1 MAKDYYLGLD
11 MGTSSVGWAVT
22 DEKYNL
28 IRAKGKDLW
37 GVRLF
42 SEAETSLG
50 RRAFRTSRRRLQREK
65 VRIGYLKELFAEE
78 INKVDAGFY
87 ARLEDSKYYEEDKRE
102 QQPFAL
108 FADNGYTDKEY
119 YEEYPTI
126 FHLRKEL
133 IENNKG
139 SYDVRLVFLAL
150 LNMYKHRGH
159 FLNTN
164 LNGDGIGDLSEIYD
178 SFYESVEEMFDIK
191 SPYEDLKLILG
202 EILPSG
208 NFSRSKK
215 KEEIISRVVVDKSKK
230 ESFEGVIKLIC
241 GLSVKISTIF
251 ENENYDEDGRK
262 FAISLRDGN
271 YEDKE
276 QKVEELLSC
285 ESFQF
290 FTVLKQIHDWGILAN
305 IMKGNGKTYK
315 YLSYAR
321 VDLYKKHK
329 YDLSVLKKLYK
340 DFAPDEYNSMF
351 REMADNNYSAYVGS
365 VNSKNGTIRRGV
377 KVDSKTF
384 FDKIKK
390 SVLLMPDCQEK
401 EYVLN
406 EIDKESF
413 LPKQLTSSNGVIP
426 YQVHMMELK
435 AILANAEIYLKFLK
449 IKDETGLTVSEK
461 IMQLFEFQI
470 PYYVGPL
477 FNNGKGNAWVERKE
491 SGKVFPWNFE
501 QKIDVKISAEKF
513 IDKMVNH
520 CTYIS
525 GERVLP
531 KNSLLYERFMVLNE
545 LNNLKINGEDI
556 SVELKQDLYNHLFK
570 KGKKVK
576 RKDIEEHLKCNGY
589 VDKVEEIVISGI
601 DVDFANT
608 LSNYAK
614 FASVLGVDTLTYEQ
628 EKMAENI
635 IFWSTVYGDSKK
647 FLKEKI
653 EENYKDALTPEQV
666 KRILGFKF
674 KDWGRLSKEL
684 FELEG
689 ADKTTGELS
698 TIISRMW
705 NENYNFMELLSSNFT
720 YKEEIE
726 KKSSNLEKTL
736 TEIECEDLDEL
747 YISAP
752 VKRMIWQTILVIK
765 ELNKVL
771 GDVPKKIFVEMAR
784 DVNAPKERKDSRK
797 KKFKEL
803 YKNCMDDGI
812 NWSKEIDETADSLF
826 NSKKLYLY
834 YTQKGRCMYSGERI
848 ELSDL
853 MTANSSYDIDHIYPR
868 HFVKDDSIENNLV
881 LVKKEINN
889 AKQDNLLDSNI
900 RFKMMGWWKSLADGR
915 FITEEKLKRLTRTN
929 EFSDEE
935 RAAFVNRQIV
945 ETRQGTKVITELLE
959 RTSDKTEV
967 IYVKAGNVSDFRKK
981 FDLIKCRDI
990 NDFHHANDAYLNI
1003 VVGNTYN
1010 TKFTKNPINFVK
1022 EYNKAPDKNPY
1033 HMDKIFNYTVQRN
1046 GVVAWNTKNNE
1057 SINIVK
1063 RMMSR
1068 NTPIVTRMN
1077 YEQHGEI
1084 ANENPVSARTVEKG
1098 NNTIYLPIKSS
1109 IEKLENTSRYGGYS
1123 DYTGAYFFLVEF
1135 IKKGKQ
1141 IRTLEAVPLYK
1152 KDKLQTAEQLEEYCI
1167 KELGYENPS
1176 VRLTKIKM
1184 YSLIKVDEFY
1194 LYLTGRTGNRL
1205 LVSNAVELVIDYENS
1220 KYIKKIAEL
1229 TEKKLKLEEYDKY
1242 GINTTANLKIYDLL
1256 TDKHINAIYSKRPN
1270 PVGKKLIEEREKFI
1284 ELDID
1289 RQLFVIK
1296 QILQLSNLTNMGANL
1311 LDIGLV
1317 KNAGTMK
1324 LNKKISD
1331 NKEFLLI
1338 NKSVTGLYENAIDL
1352 LTV

>member
-42 SEAETSLG
+42 NEAETSAK
-50 RRAFRTSRRRLQREK
+50 RRTFRTSRRRLQREK
-65 VRIGYLKELFAEE
+65 VRIGCLKELFANE

-87 ARLEDSKYYEEDKRE
+87 ARLEDSKYYAEDKRE

-119 YEEYPTI
+119 YEDYPTI

-133 IENNKG
+133 IKNKKC

-150 LNMYKHRGH
+150 LNMFKHRGH
-159 FLNTN
+159 FLNAN
-164 LNGDGIGDLSEIYD
+164 LKGDGIGDLSEIYD
-178 SFYESVEEMFDIK
+178 SFYESVEEIFEIK
-191 SPYEDLKLILG
+191 LPYDDFRLIL
-202 EILPSG
+202 EEVLPSS
-208 NFSRSKK
+208 NYSNSKK
-215 KEEIISRVVVDKSKK
+215 VEEIIQRAGINKSKHK
-230 ESFEGVIKLIC
+230 SFVELIKLIC
-241 GLSVKISTIF
+241 GLSGKISTIF

-262 FAISLRDGN
+262 FAISYRDGN

-321 VDLYKKHK
+321 VDLYEKHK

-340 DFAPDEYNSMF
+340 DFAADEYNAMF
-351 REMADNNYSAYVGS
+351 REMSDNSYSAYIGS

-390 SVLLMPDCQEK
+390 NVLLMPDCQEK

-426 YQVHMMELK
+426 YQVHLIELK
-435 AILANAEIYLKFLK
+435 AILANAETYLEFLK

-477 FNNGKGNAWVERKE
+477 FNNEKGNAWVERKE

-501 QKIDVKISAEKF
+501 KKIDVKISAEKF

-556 SVELKQDLYNHLFK
+556 SVELKQDLYNSLFK

-589 VDKVEEIVISGI
+589 VDKDEEIVISGI

-614 FASVLGVDTLTYEQ
+614 FASIIGADTLTYEQ

-635 IFWSTVYGDSKK
+635 ILWSTVYGDSKK

-653 EENYKDALTPEQV
+653 EENYKDTLTPEQV

-684 FELEG
+684 LELEG
-689 ADKTTGELS
+689 ADRTTGELS

-726 KKSSNLEKTL
+726 KKSNNLEKTL

-803 YKNCMDDGI
+803 YKNCKDDGI

-853 MTANSSYDIDHIYPR
+853 FNDNLYDIDHIYPR

-889 AKQDNLLDSNI
+889 AKQDNLLDANI
-900 RFKMMGWWKSLADGR
+900 RSKMMGWWKSLADGQ
-915 FITEEKLKRLTRTN
+915 FITEEKLKRLTRID

-945 ETRQGTKVITELLE
+945 ETRQGTKVITHLLE

-990 NDFHHANDAYLNI
+990 NDFHHAKDAYLNI

-1046 GVVAWNTKNNE
+1046 GVVAWNTKNND

-1063 RMMSR
+1063 RMMGR
-1068 NTPIVTRMN
+1068 NTPLVTRMN
-1077 YEQHGEI
+1077 YEEHGGFADQTI
-1084 ANENPVSARTVEKG
+1084 YSAEDAKAAEG
-1098 NNTIYLPIKSS
+1098 IGYLPIKSTD
-1109 IEKLENTSRYGGYS
+1109 EKLNNTLKYGGFKK
-1123 DYTGAYFFLVEF
+1123 YTGAYFFLVEF
-1135 IKKGKQ
+1135 IQKKKRV
-1141 IRTLEAVPLYK
+1141 RTLEAVPLYM
-1152 KDKLQTAEQLEEYCI
+1152 KDKLQTTEQLEKYCI
-1167 KELGYENPS
+1167 DKLGYENPS

-1184 YSLIKVDEFY
+1184 YSLIKVDGFY
-1194 LYLTGRTGNRL
+1194 LYLTGRGGNQL

-1229 TEKKLKLEEYDKY
+1229 TEKKLKPEEYDKY
-1242 GINTTANLKIYDLL
+1242 GIDTTANLKIYDLL
-1256 TDKHINAIYSKRPN
+1256 MDKHTNAIYAKRPN
-1270 PVGKKLIEEREKFI
+1270 QVGKKLMEKREEFI

-1311 LDIGLV
+1311 VDIGLV
-1317 KNAGTMK
+1317 KNTGTMK

-1331 NKEFLLI
+1331 RQEFFLI
-1338 NKSVTGLYENAIDL
+1338 NQSVTGLYENTIDL